1 MNFDSFSH
9 GQIESKI
16 WLCDQIEPFLP
27 PTANI
32 VNLGGWYNVLGF
44 MLKVRNPR
52 RNLKITNIDTDPETK
67 PIADRICDAWQGT
80 VRHQTQNA
88 NNMRLSDYNVVINCS
103 AEHFD
108 SAEWFDN
115 IAPGT
120 LVCIQSSNV
129 DDAEYPWLVN
139 LPNPDQE
146 TFLKRYPLASVYYSS
161 ELNFDY
167 ESWGYSRF
175 MLIGKK

>member
-52 RNLKITNIDTDPETK
+52 RNLKITNIDADPETK
-67 PIADRICDAWQGT
+67 PIADRICDALDTRVTIQGSAKKGT
-80 VRHQTQNA
+80 I
-88 NNMRLSDYNVVINCS
+88 VIEFAGAQDLQRITKAIEN
-103 AEHFD
+103 
-108 SAEWFDN
+108 
-115 IAPGT
+115 
-120 LVCIQSSNV
+120 
-129 DDAEYPWLVN
+129 
-139 LPNPDQE
+139 
-146 TFLKRYPLASVYYSS
+146 
-161 ELNFDY
+161 
-167 ESWGYSRF
+167 
-175 MLIGKK
+175 